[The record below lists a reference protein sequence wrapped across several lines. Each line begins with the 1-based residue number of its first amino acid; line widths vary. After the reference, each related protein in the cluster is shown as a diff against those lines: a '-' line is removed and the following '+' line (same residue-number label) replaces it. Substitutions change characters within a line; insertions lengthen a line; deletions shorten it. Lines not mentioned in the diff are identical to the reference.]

1 MASTMSTKAFT
12 GRAARAAPAPRVARR
27 GNAGVVKACG
37 EGRLVGLPAP
47 LFEAE
52 GVFDQEFQTIKLDD
66 YKCALFASLLCS
78 IWCWSW
84 PWIASG

>member
-1 MASTMSTKAFT
+1 MSTKAFT
-12 GRAARAAPAPRVARR
+12 GRAARAALAPRVARR
-27 GNAGVVKACG
+27 CNAGVVKACG

-66 YKCALFASLLCS
+66 YKCALRPPLRKLALQYMVLVRG
-78 IWCWSW
+78 
-84 PWIASG
+84 PG